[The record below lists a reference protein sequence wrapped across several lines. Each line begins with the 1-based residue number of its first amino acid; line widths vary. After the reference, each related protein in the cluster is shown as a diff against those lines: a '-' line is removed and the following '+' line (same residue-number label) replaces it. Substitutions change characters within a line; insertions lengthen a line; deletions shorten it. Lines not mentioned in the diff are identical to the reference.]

1 MGRLFYDSTL
11 TLVYDP
17 VSANRTATRAAL
29 FTLGFRT
36 IETVQTLD
44 AFVDAMRRRPPD
56 LALCEAQGG
65 DEALCA
71 AIQSIRQDTAGFNPF
86 IAIVVTAWE
95 KGAGLVNRVVNSG
108 ADDLLLR
115 PFSTALLG
123 QRIDTLVERRKG
135 FVVTTDYIGPDR
147 RRDGA
152 RPSNAELFY
161 PPNALRMKALDR
173 MSNEDTALRM
183 DAELREACNRLNTE
197 KLKRDAFQI
206 AILWKL
212 MQGESP
218 GTAVYREQLQ
228 NVARI
233 ANAIR
238 RRAADTEFSKS
249 TEWCASILAGVEG
262 LQRGVDRSASMHLLG
277 HASLSLSRLFQPH
290 KPADEILAEVEATAA
305 MIEAR
310 NAAVS
315 SPVKSQP
322 VAAAR

>member
-1 MGRLFYDSTL
+1 MARLFYDSTL

-44 AFVDAMRRRPPD
+44 AFVEAMRRRPPD
-56 LALCEAQGG
+56 LALCEAQGN

-86 IAIVVTAWE
+86 IAIIVTAWE

-147 RRDGA
+147 RRDAA

-161 PPNALRMKALDR
+161 PPNSLRMKAFDR

-183 DAELREACNRLNTE
+183 DAELREACRTLTIE

-212 MQGESP
+212 MQDELP
-218 GTAVYREQLQ
+218 GTETYREQLRRAAQ
-228 NVARI
+228 I
-233 ANAIR
+233 ANGVR

-262 LQRGVDRSASMHLLG
+262 LERGVDRNASMHLLG
-277 HASLSLSRLFQPH
+277 HAAISLCRLFQPH
-290 KPADEILAEVEATAA
+290 RAADEILAEVETTAA
-305 MIEAR
+305 AILAR
-310 NAAVS
+310 NTGVS
-315 SPVKSQP
+315 GAPI
-322 VAAAR
+322 VAAAV

>member
-1 MGRLFYDSTL
+1 MARLFYDSTL

-36 IETVQTLD
+36 IETVQTLE
-44 AFVDAMRRRPPD
+44 AFVEAMRRRPPD
-56 LALCEAQGG
+56 LALCEAQGS

-86 IAIVVTAWE
+86 IAIIVTAWE

-115 PFSTALLG
+115 PFSTTLLG

-147 RRDGA
+147 RRDAA
-152 RPSNAELFY
+152 RPSNAQLFH
-161 PPNALRMKALDR
+161 PPNSLRMKAFDR
-173 MSNEDTALRM
+173 VSSEDAALRM
-183 DAELREACNRLNTE
+183 DAELREACRTLNTE

-212 MQGESP
+212 MQDESP
-218 GTAVYREQLQ
+218 GTEVYREQLRSVVR
-228 NVARI
+228 VA
-233 ANAIR
+233 NGVR
-238 RRAADTEFSKS
+238 RRAADTEFGKS
-249 TEWCASILAGVEG
+249 TEWCSSILAGVEG
-262 LQRGVDRSASMHLLG
+262 LERGVDRNASMHLLG
-277 HASLSLSRLFQPH
+277 HASISLCRLLQPH
-290 KPADEILAEVEATAA
+290 RAADDILAEVESTAA
-305 MIEAR
+305 MILAR

-315 SPVKSQP
+315 SP
-322 VAAAR
+322 AM